1 MLGLARL
8 YLDQEKRRCK
18 STLIGRADDSVPFHK
33 LSQWLTYSLLEPM
46 QKILGWEIKG
56 TEVMTGMFARRNEL
70 KIGLPE
76 YRNGGLLVDLG
87 LLTLTD
93 KAKSEAISE
102 NEGIYKFSPSS
113 QTVIEWRAITVIAL
127 YVLNSDDP
135 PHGCTRWKNKG
146 RGADEQGQD
155 RSWTQ
160 DKARLQLHPTT
171 SPRECYLEMWTA
183 YRS

>member
-1 MLGLARL
+1 V
-8 YLDQEKRRCK
+8 D
-18 STLIGRADDSVPFHK
+18 
-33 LSQWLTYSLLEPM
+33 
-46 QKILGWEIKG
+46 
-56 TEVMTGMFARRNEL
+56 EL

-93 KAKSEAISE
+93 KARSEAISE

-127 YVLNSDDP
+127 YVLNPDDP
-135 PHGCTRWKNKG
+135 PHSCTRWKNKG

-155 RSWTQ
+155 RSRTPN
-160 DKARLQLHPTT
+160 KARLQLHPTT
-171 SPRECYLEMWTA
+171 SSGECYLEMRTA